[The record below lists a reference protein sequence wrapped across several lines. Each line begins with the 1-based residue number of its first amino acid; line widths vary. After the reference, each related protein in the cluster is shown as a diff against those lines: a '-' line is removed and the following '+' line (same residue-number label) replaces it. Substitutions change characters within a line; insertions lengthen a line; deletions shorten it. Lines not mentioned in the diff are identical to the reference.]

1 MFILLFFASF
11 LYYLAGLS
19 GTVPSYR
26 DSGDL
31 IASIHT
37 LGIAHPPG
45 YALYLLVGK
54 LFVTLLPFGNVA
66 YRVNVMSAF
75 FAAVTVCLLF
85 QLLSRGNE
93 INKWLALVPVLLFA
107 TSPAV
112 IALARVAE
120 MYTLSACLAAAR
132 CTAGASPIAS
142 SSSRRAC

>member
-1 MFILLFFASF
+1 MVFILLFFASF

-45 YALYLLVGK
+45 YALYVLLGK
-54 LFVTLLPFGNVA
+54 FFVTILPFGNVA

-75 FAAVTVCLLF
+75 FAAATAAILYKVLCCVCHSGESRNLSARWTSASAGVT
-85 QLLSRGNE
+85 
-93 INKWLALVPVLLFA
+93 AALFA
-107 TSPAV
+107 T
-112 IALARVAE
+112 
-120 MYTLSACLAAAR
+120 
-132 CTAGASPIAS
+132 
-142 SSSRRAC
+142 